1 MERLIHYEW
10 PGNIRE
16 LQNIVER
23 IIAVCRQEQIPGEL
37 VTRMLQDDDSVES
50 ISRQSIC
57 LPGNSIEEIS
67 QALSLTRGRL
77 AEAAKLLGIS
87 RSTLWR
93 KMKALG
99 LRNY

>member
-1 MERLIHYEW
+1 
-10 PGNIRE
+10 

-23 IIAVCRQEQIPGEL
+23 IVAVCRQKQIPGEL

-50 ISRQSIC
+50 ISRQSIF